1 MSKIEDLIKLH
12 LQRKFYDNTIYEL
25 SPDEQDVIDRVL
37 EYLKEDYGFLDILV
51 DFDDY
56 DRLEELLSI
65 IPNDKEKS
73 VWTSKITRDY
83 LMYQIIKRVDLGR
96 PQYKDVEKSL
106 FVKDLDEY
114 SVPILR
120 FDRISNDLK
129 EKAKDTD
136 KGYARIHI
144 MLDKITNAEL
154 QRNVNN
160 LFTFRD
166 NISKVGYVTK
176 DLITYYTTSEK
187 YMQDPHDYQ
196 KVVSDM
202 RRKKKRIYNIREEIL

>member
-12 LQRKFYDNTIYEL
+12 LQSKFYDNTIYEL
-25 SPDEQDVIDRVL
+25 SPDEQDVLDRVL
-37 EYLKEDYGFLDILV
+37 EYLKDDYGFLDILV

-56 DRLEELLSI
+56 DRFEELLSI
-65 IPNDKEKS
+65 IPNGKEKS
-73 VWTSKITRDY
+73 IWTSIITRDY

-106 FVKDLDEY
+106 FVKDLHEY
-114 SVPILR
+114 SVPVLR
-120 FDRISNDLK
+120 FDRISSDLK
-129 EKAKDTD
+129 EKAKETD

-144 MLDKITNAEL
+144 MLDKITNVEL

-166 NISKVGYVTK
+166 DISKVGYATK
-176 DLITYYTTSEK
+176 DLMTYYTTSEK
-187 YMQDPHDYQ
+187 YMRNTHDYQ
-196 KVVSDM
+196 TVVSDM
-202 RRKKKRIYNIREEIL
+202 REKMKLR